1 MRMQWLEE
9 SNHLEAMRIKHEHL
23 AAPFVLGVPFLFI
36 LNESRELEE
45 AWIFDISLGLLNV

>member
-1 MRMQWLEE
+1 MQWLEE

-36 LNESRELEE
+36 LDESRELEE